1 MGYFIFLTS
10 DEKIIIYTFLG
21 ELFLEQDIKIPS
33 KGDIEKITTM
43 RIFSQ
48 NRSILLLATN
58 QGNIYRVDFL
68 RIKRFTTSFP
78 YKTYSRI
85 PTNILREFPKRSQA
99 IKQFEIVL
107 IPG

>member
-1 MGYFIFLTS
+1 MGYFIFLTA
-10 DEKIIIYTFLG
+10 DEKVIIYTYLG

-33 KGDIEKITTM
+33 KADVEKITTIK
-43 RIFSQ
+43 IFAQ

-68 RIKRFTTSFP
+68 RIKRFSTSFP
-78 YKTYSRI
+78 FKTYSRNPI
-85 PTNILREFPKRSQA
+85 NILKECLRGSQA